1 MSNIGCDFD
10 DEGYASPD
18 PVFCLGDTPLPI
30 DRYFQYLTYVLF
42 SGSRYSW
49 MTVLAAS
56 CSDSGYV
63 PRDIVV
69 VLVLWDYGRRGYYPL
84 SGLVMLNSAH
94 KSFGGR
100 ILLGHP
106 ERSYVFTVY
115 VLQCC

>member
-1 MSNIGCDFD
+1 MRGTRPQTQYFAWGILH
-10 DEGYASPD
+10 Y
-18 PVFCLGDTPLPI
+18 PLTDI
-30 DRYFQYLTYVLF
+30 LQYLTYVLF

-84 SGLVMLNSAH
+84 SGLVMLNSAY

-115 VLQCC
+115 VLQCCRQR